1 MNFGVV
7 VVVVVVV
14 VVLSIH
20 ELAQRSDDMFLAR
33 GSPVQSNRLPDT
45 FTGLQEVAVA
55 YLP

>member
-1 MNFGVV
+1 MNFG
-7 VVVVVVV
+7 VVVVVV

-33 GSPVQSNRLPDT
+33 GSRVQSNRLPDT